1 MIANVSVDIAHS
13 NIDRL
18 FSYIV
23 PEDMDVSAGHR
34 VLVPFGAGNRKT
46 EGFVIGLDY
55 EAQSAQ
61 GSLKQII
68 RTLEPYTVCLLYT
81 SRCV

>member
-23 PEDMDVSAGHR
+23 PEDMDVSVG
-34 VLVPFGAGNRKT
+34 
-46 EGFVIGLDY
+46 
-55 EAQSAQ
+55 AQ
-61 GSLKQII
+61 GASPLRRGKQKD
-68 RTLEPYTVCLLYT
+68 RGFCYRP
-81 SRCV
+81 